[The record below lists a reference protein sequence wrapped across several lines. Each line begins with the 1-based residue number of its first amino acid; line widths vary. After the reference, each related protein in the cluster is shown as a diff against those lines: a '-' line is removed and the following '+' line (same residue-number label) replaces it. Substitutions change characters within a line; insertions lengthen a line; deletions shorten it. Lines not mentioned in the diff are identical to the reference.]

1 MSAVAPATRGT
12 AEKDPSVQDNK
23 GHVPSPARHETPLQ
37 SILARIVHVERNE
50 IAALLL
56 SFAYFFLVLAAY
68 YIIRPVRDEM
78 GVAVG
83 RDHLQTLF
91 VIVFFVMLAA
101 VPVYGWVTSRFAK
114 RLVVPLVYSFFI
126 LNLIAFWTILSGGGR
141 TASIASVFFVWAS
154 VFNLFVVSLFW
165 IVMSDLYDSGQAKR
179 LYGFIAAGGTAGAMA
194 GPIITQGFVR
204 IIGPDN
210 LLLVSAALL
219 TLALVAAM
227 LLRRLAPAHGL
238 AVASERPV
246 GKGILA
252 GAIRVW
258 QSPYLFRIALWI
270 LLGNLV
276 STFFYLEQSHIVGET
291 LTDRTARVELLARL
305 DLAVSIM
312 TILLQVFVTGRMLE
326 RFGVGVTAATL
337 PAWCALGLVLLA
349 ISPTLGVIV
358 AIMAVERAVAFALAS
373 PAVKVLYTVVD
384 PEEKYKA
391 QNFIDTVVYRG
402 GDAASGWVFNTL
414 GKTLGLAGGVVALTA
429 VPAALAWLWLSFSLG
444 NQLKERTASA
454 GQNR

>member
-1 MSAVAPATRGT
+1 MPHRNTANPALLLR
-12 AEKDPSVQDNK
+12 
-23 GHVPSPARHETPLQ
+23 
-37 SILARIVHVERNE
+37 RIVHVEPGE
-50 IAALLL
+50 VKALLL

-91 VIVFFVMLAA
+91 VAVFFVMIAA
-101 VPVYGWVTSRFAK
+101 VPLYGWVTSNFAK
-114 RLVVPLVYSFFI
+114 SRVVPLVYGFFI
-126 LNLIAFWTILSGGGR
+126 LNLIGFWALLSGDGR
-141 TASIASVFFVWAS
+141 TPAIASVFFIWAS

-165 IVMSDLYDSGQAKR
+165 IVMSDLYASDEAKR
-179 LYGFIAAGGTAGAMA
+179 LYGFIAAGGSAGALA
-194 GPIITQGFVR
+194 GPIITQSFVR
-204 IIGPDN
+204 LIGPDN
-210 LLLVSAALL
+210 LLLVSALL
-219 TLALVAAM
+219 LALALGAAM
-227 LLRRLAPAHGL
+227 LLRRVAPKN
-238 AVASERPV
+238 ASEDKDERPV

-258 QSPYLFRIALWI
+258 RSPYLFRIALWI

-276 STFFYLEQSHIVGET
+276 STFFYLEQSRIVGET
-291 LTDRTARVELLARL
+291 LTDRTARVELLSRL

-326 RFGVGVTAATL
+326 RFGVGIAAATL
-337 PAWCALGLVLLA
+337 PAWCAVGLVALA
-349 ISPTLGVIV
+349 ISPTLFVIV
-358 AIMAVERAVAFALAS
+358 SIMAVERAIAFAFAS

-402 GDAASGWVFNTL
+402 GDAASGWVFNAL
-414 GKTLGLAGGVVALTA
+414 GKTMGLAGGVVALTA
-429 VPAALAWLWLSFSLG
+429 VPAALAWLYLSFSLG
-444 NQLKERTASA
+444 RQLNQRAAGKAEASRA
-454 GQNR
+454 AAQKP